1 VTCGPS
7 RFTGSPH
14 PKLPSKSGWAIY
26 CDQLAGES
34 RQGGTCSATHV
45 GRFRPGSKMPY
56 TQPRFGASPLLHA
69 DVLANLWRRGLPQ
82 SPEKRQ
88 DVVTSI
94 TDAIPICF
102 LSCKGEIN
110 THACGLYTG
119 IFLDSWNSSG
129 SVQYY
134 YLWDIQSFWMHFC
147 LSCPIALTSP
157 KFSEIFLNILM

>member
-1 VTCGPS
+1 MSTKDLALIRLAEMWHKC
-7 RFTGSPH
+7 
-14 PKLPSKSGWAIY
+14 PKQVCHTA
-26 CDQLAGES
+26 
-34 RQGGTCSATHV
+34 
-45 GRFRPGSKMPY
+45 
-56 TQPRFGASPLLHA
+56 QPQVSTPRARFGASPLLCA
-69 DVLANLWRRGLPQ
+69 DTSENLWRRGLPQ

-110 THACGLYTG
+110 THTCGLYTE
-119 IFLDSWNSSG
+119 IFLDSQNSSE
-129 SVQYY
+129 SVQYH
-134 YLWDIQSFWMHFC
+134 YLWDMQFFWMHFC